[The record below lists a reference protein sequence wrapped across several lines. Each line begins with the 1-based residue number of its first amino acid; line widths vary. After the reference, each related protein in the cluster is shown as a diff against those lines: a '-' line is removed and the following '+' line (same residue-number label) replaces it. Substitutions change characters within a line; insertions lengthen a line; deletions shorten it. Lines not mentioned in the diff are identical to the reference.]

1 MKVITILLGALAIAV
16 VTAGCRGGA
25 EAGAEAG
32 EQPDSPAKTA
42 EGTESAEPSE
52 PSATAPGPEPAPP
65 PAERYAWVVLETSMG
80 DIVLRLDRERAPIT
94 VENFL
99 GYVTEGFYDGTIF
112 HRVLKNF
119 VIQGGGFNPGM
130 QKKTPGPPIVNEWT
144 NGLKNLRGTI
154 SMGRMRLP
162 PDSATSQFFISV
174 KDNPALDQANAATGG
189 AGYAAFGGVVAG
201 MEVVDR
207 IRSVPTGASGRYP
220 DVPLED
226 VVLVTAAELT
236 AEQAQDRI
244 AAAEG

>member
-16 VTAGCRGGA
+16 VTTGCGGGA

-32 EQPDSPAKTA
+32 GQPVEAAK
-42 EGTESAEPSE
+42 GTESAPPSE
-52 PSATAPGPEPAPP
+52 PPATAPKPEPAPP
-65 PAERYAWVVLETSMG
+65 PVEPYAWVVLETSMG
-80 DIVLRLDRERAPIT
+80 DIVLRLDRERAPIS

-112 HRVLKNF
+112 HRVLPNF

-154 SMGRMRLP
+154 SMARMRLP
-162 PDSATSQFFISV
+162 DSATCQFFISV
-174 KDNPALDQANAATGG
+174 KDNPSLDQANAATGG
-189 AGYAAFGGVVAG
+189 AGYAVFG
-201 MEVVDR
+201 EVVSGMDVADR
-207 IRSVPTGASGRYP
+207 IRHVPTGTSGRYG
-220 DVPLED
+220 DVPIEE
-226 VVLVTAAELT
+226 VVLVTATALT

-244 AAAEG
+244 TRAEG